1 MKFTEALGRTSHL
14 PLPRTWT
21 TWGRPWCWQSVRTC
35 TASWCAPGQASSL
48 PWRTAFLRM
57 IIFMRL
63 WQEQVQRLYCTLDS
77 DSSDEPTNTIPGTLA
92 ECEEREKVRILG
104 EILWIKDCRIVEAIV
119 ALLLFHS
126 FIKKSKVNNFS
137 PLREGSISFSSVT
150 YCLIETL
157 KNQYVATLEHSSLV
171 YIYWT
176 RP

>member
-21 TWGRPWCWQSVRTC
+21 TWGRPWCWQSGRTC

-48 PWRTAFLRM
+48 PWRTAFLRNDY
-57 IIFMRL
+57 FMRL
-63 WQEQVQRLYCTLDS
+63 WPIQVQRSYYTCGIAAYS
-77 DSSDEPTNTIPGTLA
+77 DASNEPTNTIPGTLA

-137 PLREGSISFSSVT
+137 PLREGSISFSSVD
-150 YCLIETL
+150 
-157 KNQYVATLEHSSLV
+157 
-171 YIYWT
+171 
-176 RP
+176 

>member
-1 MKFTEALGRTSHL
+1 MVRGVGSRDEPVPPHDVRQAKLHRYHGV
-14 PLPRTWT
+14 PLS
-21 TWGRPWCWQSVRTC
+21 WGI
-35 TASWCAPGQASSL
+35 
-48 PWRTAFLRM
+48 

-157 KNQYVATLEHSSLV
+157 KNQYFATLEHSSLV